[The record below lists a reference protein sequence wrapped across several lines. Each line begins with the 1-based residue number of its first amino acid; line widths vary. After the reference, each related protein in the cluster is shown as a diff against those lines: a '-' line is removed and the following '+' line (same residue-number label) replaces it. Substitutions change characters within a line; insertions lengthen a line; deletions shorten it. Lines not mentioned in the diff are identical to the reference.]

1 MCLVFFL
8 AELTAEQKKDGY
20 LRQILWMIA
29 HFGVVYLCYHWYMST
44 FLVLSLIHIYNY
56 CMVNEERLRHLI
68 KMAQFDTNDGKQ
80 CKPMTQY
87 ARKDYVSMRLLG
99 SFVTGTICYG
109 LLMGMWGLYATEE
122 LLAKLNKFD
131 IQGLVMTA
139 VVPYLVFMVIY
150 LGATWVI
157 FNMKYTEGR
166 RKVKK
171 YYNNLKKVNQMYE
184 REERLRTS
192 DHKDWD

>member
-1 MCLVFFL
+1 
-8 AELTAEQKKDGY
+8 
-20 LRQILWMIA
+20 
-29 HFGVVYLCYHWYMST
+29 
-44 FLVLSLIHIYNY
+44 
-56 CMVNEERLRHLI
+56 MVNEERLRHLI

-122 LLAKLNKFD
+122 LL
-131 IQGLVMTA
+131 VMTA

>member
-1 MCLVFFL
+1 
-8 AELTAEQKKDGY
+8 
-20 LRQILWMIA
+20 
-29 HFGVVYLCYHWYMST
+29 
-44 FLVLSLIHIYNY
+44 
-56 CMVNEERLRHLI
+56 
-68 KMAQFDTNDGKQ
+68 
-80 CKPMTQY
+80 
-87 ARKDYVSMRLLG
+87 
-99 SFVTGTICYG
+99 
-109 LLMGMWGLYATEE
+109 MWGLYATEE

-157 FNMKYTEGR
+157 FNVKYTEGR

>member
-1 MCLVFFL
+1 
-8 AELTAEQKKDGY
+8 
-20 LRQILWMIA
+20 
-29 HFGVVYLCYHWYMST
+29 
-44 FLVLSLIHIYNY
+44 
-56 CMVNEERLRHLI
+56 MVNEERSRHLI

-157 FNMKYTEGR
+157 FNMKY
-166 RKVKK
+166 
-171 YYNNLKKVNQMYE
+171 YNNLKKVNQMYE

>member
-1 MCLVFFL
+1 MITVGMKGTH
-8 AELTAEQKKDGY
+8 ELT
-20 LRQILWMIA
+20 
-29 HFGVVYLCYHWYMST
+29 V
-44 FLVLSLIHIYNY
+44 
-56 CMVNEERLRHLI
+56 
-68 KMAQFDTNDGKQ
+68 
-80 CKPMTQY
+80 
-87 ARKDYVSMRLLG
+87 
-99 SFVTGTICYG
+99 
-109 LLMGMWGLYATEE
+109 TEE

-171 YYNNLKKVNQMYE
+171 YYNNLKKVDQMSE

>member
-1 MCLVFFL
+1 M
-8 AELTAEQKKDGY
+8 
-20 LRQILWMIA
+20 
-29 HFGVVYLCYHWYMST
+29 
-44 FLVLSLIHIYNY
+44 
-56 CMVNEERLRHLI
+56 
-68 KMAQFDTNDGKQ
+68 
-80 CKPMTQY
+80 
-87 ARKDYVSMRLLG
+87 
-99 SFVTGTICYG
+99 TGTICYG

-171 YYNNLKKVNQMYE
+171 YYNKPEKGEQMYE
-184 REERLRTS
+184 REERLRTTII
-192 DHKDWD
+192 KTGIRAGGME

>member
-1 MCLVFFL
+1 
-8 AELTAEQKKDGY
+8 
-20 LRQILWMIA
+20 
-29 HFGVVYLCYHWYMST
+29 
-44 FLVLSLIHIYNY
+44 
-56 CMVNEERLRHLI
+56 
-68 KMAQFDTNDGKQ
+68 
-80 CKPMTQY
+80 
-87 ARKDYVSMRLLG
+87 
-99 SFVTGTICYG
+99 
-109 LLMGMWGLYATEE
+109 
-122 LLAKLNKFD
+122 
-131 IQGLVMTA
+131 
-139 VVPYLVFMVIY
+139 VFMVIY

>member
-1 MCLVFFL
+1 
-8 AELTAEQKKDGY
+8 
-20 LRQILWMIA
+20 
-29 HFGVVYLCYHWYMST
+29 
-44 FLVLSLIHIYNY
+44 
-56 CMVNEERLRHLI
+56 MVNEERLRHLI

-171 YYNNLKKVNQMYE
+171 
-184 REERLRTS
+184 
-192 DHKDWD
+192 